1 MTSFLIGYNFISKV
15 DIYNKNKIDLLSQ
28 SKIIILA
35 NTSSIDPTTLMHSLE
50 TIDLCEDSNGY

>member
-35 NTSSIDPTTLMHSLE
+35 NTSIDPTTLMHSLE